1 MAQTFAVNPAR
12 PGDRALLVSGSQAH
26 PDSAFPPLLQEHQR
40 NRKGNAGRG
49 LYRTVRLKLA
59 QTMKLDNSRTKSQ
72 RGYTQ
77 NSSFSTHAVAALKPT
92 TPEPSSL
99 HSLQVLHT
107 TKFCPDIRI
116 HKIIQGALLDRK
128 ACLAGYVK
136 LWLSREP
143 LLRSIPAVK
152 QLPPPRLQY
161 FFASGRP
168 LSTAM
173 ASSMA
178 SSKLALGFGFRFRV

>member
-1 MAQTFAVNPAR
+1 MHFWSLAVKLILTQLSHR
-12 PGDRALLVSGSQAH
+12 CCKSTRGIERVMQAV
-26 PDSAFPPLLQEHQR
+26 AYI
-40 NRKGNAGRG
+40 G
-49 LYRTVRLKLA
+49 LVRLKLA

-152 QLPPPRLQY
+152 QLPLPGFNIFLRQGAHSPRRWLLLWPPP
-161 FFASGRP
+161 S
-168 LSTAM
+168 
-173 ASSMA
+173 
-178 SSKLALGFGFRFRV
+178 